1 MTLIRFVPHLVA
13 PLIAMALLAITSTIP
28 PAAATPAD
36 TQTILLPT
44 IMFQGS
50 LPGPGRPG
58 VFVMRNA
65 DDWRTFL
72 SAARLTPTQMPDFT
86 QNIAVAALL
95 GTRATDGY
103 TADIA
108 QVMDRDWYLE
118 VTVAEIPPAATSAVA
133 QTLTNPYFIATLPK
147 TEAPVVFSQGQ
158 FGTLQAPYNEFER
171 LIRFTSELHYERTA
185 DQRRLQR
192 AEQRIR
198 ELEALIARL
207 QQTLP
212 PDAIRPTH

>member
-1 MTLIRFVPHLVA
+1 MTLIRFAPHL
-13 PLIAMALLAITSTIP
+13 IAIGLMAITSTIQ
-28 PAAATPAD
+28 PAAATPAN
-36 TQTILLPT
+36 TQTILQP
-44 IMFQGS
+44 IIVSQGS
-50 LPGPGRPG
+50 LPSPGRPG
-58 VFVMRNA
+58 VFVMRDA
-65 DDWRTFL
+65 DDWRAFL
-72 SAARLTPTQMPDFT
+72 SAARITPSQMPDFT

-103 TADIA
+103 KADIA
-108 QVMDRDWYLE
+108 QVMNRDWYLE
-118 VTVAEIPPAATSAVA
+118 VTVAEIPPAATSAVV
-133 QTLTNPYFIATLPK
+133 QMLTNPYFIATLPK

-171 LIRFTSELHYERTA
+171 LIRFTSELHYERIA
-185 DQRRLQR
+185 DQRRLQL

-212 PDAIRPTH
+212 PDGIRPTN